1 MSTQMTEAGRDPC
14 RFVVPGSPTH
24 QQPLLGIPL
33 RLSDRPLV
41 APGQHLQ
48 QGQPIV
54 ERFREQDVVELPTSA
69 SIISLRPGDI
79 LQRLPAPARG
89 RRGQRPPESALGA
102 RLIEHG
108 RDGIS
113 RLAAGRVE
121 DLVVAPAA
129 GVVEALTPGRLDLRV
144 DGLGIEGRVGWGRP
158 AGGRIVIAA
167 PGPDAEVRASA
178 IDVGATG
185 AVLVVGA
192 RIDVEAVSRAR
203 AIGVAAIVSG
213 GILGRD
219 LRQLDES
226 ESRQQAALHATA
238 PFGLV
243 ALGGYGRAAIPR
255 HVWDLLVAAAGR
267 GAGILPSSRW
277 LVVDGGP
284 APLLAAMARPPGT
297 VRVVAGAHR
306 DAEGRLVGLAGQRR
320 WPGGTYAPGA
330 FVEVAGGDGGS
341 ERLCLPLWALER
353 LA

>member
-1 MSTQMTEAGRDPC
+1 MSLAVPDLGRDPV
-14 RFVVPGSPTH
+14 RFVVPAALPRRG
-24 QQPLLGIPL
+24 PLLGIPL

-41 APGQHLQ
+41 GPGERLR

-54 ERFREQDVVELPTSA
+54 ERFREQDVVEVPTSA
-69 SIISLRPGDI
+69 AIISLRPGDI
-79 LQRLPAPARG
+79 LERLPAPGRG
-89 RRGQRPPESALGA
+89 RRGHRPPESALGA

-121 DLVVAPAA
+121 DIVVAPAE

-158 AGGRIVIAA
+158 SAGRVVIAA
-167 PGPDAEVRASA
+167 PAPDAEVRASA
-178 IDVGATG
+178 IDVGAAG

-243 ALGGYGRAAIPR
+243 ALGGYGRAAIPG
-255 HVWDLLVAAAGR
+255 HLWDLLVAAAGR

-277 LVVDGGP
+277 LVVDGDPG
-284 APLLAAMARPPGT
+284 PLLAAVARPPGT

-306 DAEGRLVGLAGQRR
+306 DLEGRLVGLAGQRR

-330 FVEVAGGDGGS
+330 FVEVASGEGRP

-353 LA
+353 LG

>member
-1 MSTQMTEAGRDPC
+1 MSLAPSEAGRDPC
-14 RFVVPGSPTH
+14 RFVVTGSQPQ
-24 QQPLLGIPL
+24 QQPLLSIPL

-41 APGQHLQ
+41 VQDQ
-48 QGQPIV
+48 RVEQGQPIV
-54 ERFREQDVVELPTSA
+54 ERFREQDVVEVPNSA
-69 SIISLRPGDI
+69 AIISLRPGDI
-79 LQRLPAPARG
+79 LERLPARARG

-121 DLVVAPAA
+121 DIVVAPAA
-129 GVVEALTPGRLDLRV
+129 GVLESLTPGRLDLRV
-144 DGLGIEGRVGWGRP
+144 DGLGIEGRVGWGR
-158 AGGRIVIAA
+158 AATGRIVIAV

-178 IDVGATG
+178 IDVAAAGAI
-185 AVLVVGA
+185 LVVGA

-203 AIGVAAIVSG
+203 AIGVAAIVTG

-226 ESRQQAALHATA
+226 ESRQQAALHAAA

-243 ALGGYGRAAIPR
+243 ALGGYGRAAIPV
-255 HVWDLLVAAAGR
+255 HIWDLLVAAAGR

-277 LVVDGGP
+277 LVSDVDP
-284 APLLAAMARPPGT
+284 APLLDAMHRPPGT
-297 VRVVAGAHR
+297 VRVAAGAHR
-306 DAEGRLVGLAGQRR
+306 ETEGRLVGLAGQRR
-320 WPGGTYAPGA
+320 WPGGIYAPGA
-330 FVEVAGGDGGS
+330 FVEVAAEGGRT

-353 LA
+353 LG